1 MRTIPLCLLST
12 LELSRCLACLAM
24 QAIEIEEPPAP
35 TSMLR
40 ALDDRRSHRP
50 PFFPSTHLNSLLA
63 MFSNSMSPITSLSNP
78 ELTTPPQDLP
88 GVTTT
93 HSFSVEPTSDSGVS
107 DDFLPSSWVAPKFFA
122 DLSDFNITHFAA
134 GRHNLEVVGGITLG
148 VEDTVH
154 ADDLS
159 SWTLWT
165 NASTMLQLFY
175 PKDSINP
182 AGFPQGG
189 SEFYASPLD
198 ISQARN
204 VTFEYN
210 VFFPGDFEWVKGGK
224 LPGLYGGRTGCSG
237 GDPALDCFSTRLMW
251 RAGGAGELYLVNPQ
265 PTPSALVL
273 TSFYILVRTKRSTD
287 NLIMQ
292 HATPIGV

>member
-1 MRTIPLCLLST
+1 MRTTTLCLLSI

-35 TSMLR
+35 ATSSMLP
-40 ALDDRRSHRP
+40 ALDDRRSLRSQ
-50 PFFPSTHLNSLLA
+50 FSPSTHLNSLLA
-63 MFSNSMSPITSLSNP
+63 MFSNSVSPITSLFNP
-78 ELTTPPQDLP
+78 EFTTPPENSP
-88 GVTTT
+88 GITTAHT
-93 HSFSVEPTSDSGVS
+93 SSVEPTSDSNEP
-107 DDFLPSSWVAPKFFA
+107 DDFLPSSWEAPKFFT
-122 DLSDFNITHFAA
+122 DLSAFNVTHFVT
-134 GRHNLEVVGGITLG
+134 GRHNLDVVAGVTFD

-154 ADDLS
+154 ADSSS

-182 AGFPQGG
+182 ARWPQGG
-189 SEFYASPLD
+189 SQFYASPLD

-204 VTFEYN
+204 VTFEYK

-273 TSFYILVRTKRSTD
+273 TRFYILVRSKRSTD
-287 NLIMQ
+287 TLLM
-292 HATPIGV
+292 